1 MVVYA
6 DILMVLNMLVDYF
19 LLLCTKKI
27 LNRRTTVLR
36 TVLAS
41 VEGGIFSLYIFLPQS
56 AVFIEFSLRMAICLL
71 MSFTAFGFINIKEYL
86 KDSTTLFLITCLYA
100 GVMTAVWKIFRP
112 NGMVINNSVVYFN
125 ISAVALIVFTVFFY
139 LLFIVLTK
147 VFSPS
152 NAFAEKCRITVWYK
166 GIKTEF
172 EAIVDTGNSVS
183 DLFGNSEIIIIDKR
197 EAQKIFGNADYLS
210 SELKTRYRAIPCATV
225 SGYDILDGFRL
236 EKAEIKTED
245 SEIILENPI
254 LAVSKVRLENGGG
267 IINPKIFEN
276 VGAQNDNR
284 LKEIY
289 K

>member
-41 VEGGIFSLYIFLPQS
+41 VEGGVFSLYIFLPQS
-56 AVFIEFSLRMAICLL
+56 VVFIEFLLRMSICLL

-86 KDSTTLFLITCLYA
+86 KNSATLFLITCLYA
-100 GVMTAVWKIFRP
+100 GVMTAIWKIFRP
-112 NGMVINNSVVYFN
+112 NGMIINNSVVYFN

-139 LLFIVLTK
+139 LLFIVLTRF
-147 VFSPS
+147 FSSS
-152 NAFAEKCRITVWYK
+152 NAFAEKCSITVWYN

-183 DLFGNSEIIIIDKR
+183 DLFGNSEVIIIDKR
-197 EAQKIFGNADYLS
+197 EAQKIFGSTDYLS
-210 SELKTRYRAIPCATV
+210 SELKTRYRAIPCTTV

-236 EKAEIKTED
+236 ESAEIKVED
-245 SEIILENPI
+245 AEIILKNPI
-254 LAVSKVRLENGGG
+254 LAVSKVKLENGG

-284 LKEIY
+284 FKEIY